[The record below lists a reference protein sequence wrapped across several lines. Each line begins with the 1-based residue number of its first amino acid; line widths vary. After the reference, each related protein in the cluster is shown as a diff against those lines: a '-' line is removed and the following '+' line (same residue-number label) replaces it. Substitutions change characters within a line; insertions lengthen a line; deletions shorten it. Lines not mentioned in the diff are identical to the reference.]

1 MLVGVF
7 SLNYHH
13 YHYHYHHHVL
23 DDLPPISCPEIHIE
37 ENILMNVFTSLCK
50 EQDRTNVLESLQTLQ
65 QCFILNYHQI
75 TTAFNN
81 LNGVQMLERVIVH
94 FTEDIKVVETILETL
109 FLAVSKTPVIPQL
122 DQNNIIGLCVQVLI
136 RCGDEKQL
144 VKLSLKIIR
153 ALCMYRT

>member
-1 MLVGVF
+1 MLVCDF
-7 SLNYHH
+7 SFNYHH
-13 YHYHYHHHVL
+13 HHHHHHTL
-23 DDLPPISCPEIHIE
+23 DDLPPISCPEIQIE
-37 ENILMNVFTSLCK
+37 DNILVNIFTSLCK
-50 EQDRTNVLESLQTLQ
+50 EKDRTNVLESLQTLQ
-65 QCFILNYHQI
+65 QCFILNYYQI
-75 TTAFNN
+75 ITAFNN

-136 RCGDEKQL
+136 RCGDEKKL